1 MWDKSILVRE
11 RKEKKRIKHQTS
23 FETIVSEMKKCEL
36 CKVPARIFCESD
48 QASLCWDC
56 DAKVH
61 SANFLVARHV
71 RTLLCRTCRSPTPWK
86 ASGASLAHAASVCDR
101 CAAAEETEE
110 SEAGN
115 DDEPDTEDDDD
126 VDNQVVPWSST
137 PPPPPPSSSSGSECS
152 ECKNNVAS
160 FSASEQETT
169 TSSLKRQREDD
180 DDASSDP
187 DPRVL
192 RRVGRLN
199 GGCV

>member
-1 MWDKSILVRE
+1 MN
-11 RKEKKRIKHQTS
+11 
-23 FETIVSEMKKCEL
+23 KCEL

-61 SANFLVARHV
+61 SANFLVARHA

-86 ASGASLAHAASVCDR
+86 ASGASLASAVSVCDR
-101 CAAAEETEE
+101 CAASEEPEE

-115 DDEPDTEDDDD
+115 DDEPDTEDDDND
-126 VDNQVVPWSST
+126 DEDGDNQVVPWSSS
-137 PPPPPPSSSSGSECS
+137 PPPPPPSSSSGSEWS
-152 ECKNNVAS
+152 ECKNDDAS
-160 FSASEQETT
+160 ISASEQETT
-169 TSSLKRQREDD
+169 TCSLKRQHEDD
-180 DDASSDP
+180 DDASSDR